1 MVELPARSRKRPAG
15 LGFTLIEM
23 LFAMG
28 ILAFGL
34 TALIGVL
41 TVGVS
46 TRRSAEQKSRAALLA
61 DEVLQHVERQI
72 FASAALGAAGTASK
86 PSDPLAPVALDKIE
100 GWPGMSAKIEFTR
113 QADDPELLLATI
125 SIWWRERGDAVT
137 ETFQRIVVR
146 ERPFANRVFDRRGNR

>member
-1 MVELPARSRKRPAG
+1 MVEPRPAPRS
-15 LGFTLIEM
+15 GFTLIEM

-28 ILAFGL
+28 ILTFGL

-61 DEVLQHVERQI
+61 DEVMHHIERQV
-72 FASAALGAAGTASK
+72 FSTAAAKPAPVAAGVGSR
-86 PSDPLAPVALDKIE
+86 PIDPLAPIELAKIE
-100 GWPGMSAKIEFTR
+100 GWPGMSARIEFTR
-113 QADDPELLLATI
+113 QPDDPGILLATI
-125 SIWWRERGDAVT
+125 SIWWREHGDAVT
-137 ETFQRIVVR
+137 EKFHRVVVH

>member
-1 MVELPARSRKRPAG
+1 MAEPTTRRSQ
-15 LGFTLIEM
+15 GFTLIEM

-46 TRRSAEQKSRAALLA
+46 TRRSAEQKSRAGLLA
-61 DEVLQHVERQI
+61 NEVLQHVERQV
-72 FASAALGAAGTASK
+72 FAGAAMGVPATATR
-86 PSDPLAPVALDKIE
+86 PSEPLAPITLEKIE
-100 GWPGMSAKIEFTR
+100 GWPGMSARIEFAR
-113 QADDPELLLATI
+113 SAEDPDLLLATI

-146 ERPFANRVFDRRGNR
+146 ERPFANRVFDRRGSR